1 VQADSAAPVSLSVG
15 AALGIATTLLAVWPR
30 GVASPAQSALILS
43 PWTDARGSGL
53 VAAGVF

>member
-30 GVASPAQSALILS
+30 GVASPAQSALMVS
-43 PWTDARGSGL
+43 PWIDARGSGL
-53 VAAGVF
+53 GAAGVF